1 MGATAM
7 KCPCCRE
14 KLRNRTTKEE
24 VPCFKNIWLE
34 CTNFECG
41 ATFAGH
47 QVIVHQLRPSGL
59 ASPFMQVPMAPT
71 VTGKLKPKIPQ
82 GTTKPALLDKP
93 GLEQR
98 P

>member
-1 MGATAM
+1 
-7 KCPCCRE
+7 
-14 KLRNRTTKEE
+14 
-24 VPCFKNIWLE
+24 
-34 CTNFECG
+34 
-41 ATFAGH
+41 
-47 QVIVHQLRPSGL
+47 
-59 ASPFMQVPMAPT
+59 MAPT